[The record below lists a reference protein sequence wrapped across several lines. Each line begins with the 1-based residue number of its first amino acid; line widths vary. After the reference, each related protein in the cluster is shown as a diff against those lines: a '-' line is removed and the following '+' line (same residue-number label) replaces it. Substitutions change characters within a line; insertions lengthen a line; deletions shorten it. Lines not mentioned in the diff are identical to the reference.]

1 MDKDRLLELTVE
13 VKKYAKKM
21 LKTSRFEHSLRVAEM
36 AKIIAK
42 QYSLNEEKAYFSG
55 LAHDICKNMS
65 NEELLFYGNAF
76 GQEITELE
84 AAKPSLLHGKA
95 AAIVLKQE
103 FNVDDEEILQAV
115 AYHTFGEENLCDI
128 AKIIFVADKIEPER
142 PQSTDLYRANLLK
155 KDLNNLVLSV
165 VEENI
170 QYLLSKGKQIVPA
183 NYRFQKDLINIIEGK
198 K

>member
-1 MDKDRLLELTVE
+1 M
-13 VKKYAKKM
+13 
-21 LKTSRFEHSLRVAEM
+21 
-36 AKIIAK
+36 
-42 QYSLNEEKAYFSG
+42 
-55 LAHDICKNMS
+55 
-65 NEELLFYGNAF
+65 LFYGNAF

-95 AAIVLKQE
+95 AAIVLKQD
-103 FNVDDEEILQAV
+103 FNVDDEEILQSV
-115 AYHTFGEENLCDI
+115 ACHTFGEENLCDI